1 MALVALT
8 DEQKIELSKNERY
21 RPLVYWA
28 VVDEATYWSQ
38 QDGTTIPD
46 PDLLKWAKSRY
57 MGVNHVI
64 YRMVVGE
71 EYYNLFLSL
80 LSMPVYDNI
89 NPFDSDVVLD
99 YMVSSG
105 TFDVLASLAFDSKIK
120 EILF

>member
-8 DEQKIELSKNERY
+8 DEQKIELSKNDRY

-38 QDGTTIPD
+38 QDGISIPD
-46 PDLLKWAKSRY
+46 PELPKWAKSRY
-57 MGVNHVI
+57 MGVNHII
-64 YRMVVGE
+64 YRMQVGE
-71 EYYNLFLSL
+71 EYYNLFLAL
-80 LSMPVYDNI
+80 LNMPVYDNI